1 MKNEATVC
9 NQHGK
14 VRICQQSDSPTY
26 SIPTVGHWWFTIV
39 QTLFINTGTI
49 QVLYFMSSLQ
59 IKPFNE
65 NSYEKYVFDS
75 LLCNL
80 CSDNGF
86 CTLYPPQINLPL
98 HVVHCTVMHRNVCR
112 LRGNISLYYMY
123 KLYIRQFANPQKLGC
138 EKFPL
143 THFHREFFRDF
154 LTTRN
159 CVLKIYPKKNI
170 LLIQLIVFFLL
181 QTIYCNKY
189 KLL

>member
-98 HVVHCTVMHRNVCR
+98 HVVHCTVIQKNVCR

-138 EKFPL
+138 EKFPS
-143 THFHREFFRDF
+143 HISIVNFSEIS

-159 CVLKIYPKKNI
+159 CIQKTSPKKHFTHTTYHRLRYTLDN
-170 LLIQLIVFFLL
+170 VL
-181 QTIYCNKY
+181 Q
-189 KLL
+189 